1 MDATN
6 HHLHKPV
13 MIGEIEGNGQ
23 FNVVWQTEAP
33 VRAQPWSPYIA
44 GNDKNPNSPLKPPAT
59 DLTPS
64 CGRATLWRMLM
75 KAMRFIRGVLLLT
88 WLLPW
93 IAQAADAD
101 TFTAANRTQQAALLE
116 QWSVK
121 PDVQRLPVLKALSD
135 ENLLTDNAKN
145 AFIMNG
151 SHVQPLGTA
160 AGPNGE
166 LKKSA

>member
-1 MDATN
+1 
-6 HHLHKPV
+6 
-13 MIGEIEGNGQ
+13 
-23 FNVVWQTEAP
+23 
-33 VRAQPWSPYIA
+33 
-44 GNDKNPNSPLKPPAT
+44 
-59 DLTPS
+59 
-64 CGRATLWRMLM
+64 M

-166 LKKSA
+166 LKKSALLTACVIWLPEPWPSTSS

>member
-1 MDATN
+1 
-6 HHLHKPV
+6 
-13 MIGEIEGNGQ
+13 
-23 FNVVWQTEAP
+23 
-33 VRAQPWSPYIA
+33 
-44 GNDKNPNSPLKPPAT
+44 
-59 DLTPS
+59 
-64 CGRATLWRMLM
+64 M

-116 QWSVK
+116 QWSVN
-121 PDVQRLPVLKALSD
+121 PDVQRLPLLKALRD

-151 SHVQPLGTA
+151 SQLQPLGTA
-160 AGPNGE
+160 TTTNGE